1 MIGKDLVADKHS
13 FFEIINGMNYLQC
26 VVWGGSTSL
35 AWSNSV

>member
-1 MIGKDLVADKHS
+1 MIGKDLV
-13 FFEIINGMNYLQC
+13 EIINGMNYLQC